1 MFGKKLS
8 MKKISLVAALTLFCA
23 INAADV
29 GASQRQEVVPADDS
43 RITYVGRTLVQDGT
57 VSFDWTAVYAR
68 ISFTGNSLSFKAS
81 DTGKNYFNIWI
92 DREPS
97 AEPDKVIAVAGET
110 QEISIVSND
119 DLSALYP
126 KDKKARNGS
135 HKVTIQ
141 RRTEG
146 EQGRT
151 TIHSY
156 TVDGEL
162 TQAEGL
168 KPRMIEFVGDSY
180 TCGYGSENSI
190 SSDPFKPETEN
201 CSKTYASILA
211 RYFDADIICLAHSGE
226 GIARNYDDGRKDYY
240 MPDRYL
246 TIFDEARQ
254 DPVKWDASK
263 SAFSP
268 AVTVIY
274 LGTNDFSTS
283 RQPSRTMFKR
293 NYTRLLK
300 AIKDNYGEDH
310 PIVCTSSN
318 ADPILF
324 EYIRETVEDC
334 GMKNVTYTGFFKGV
348 HFNND
353 TDLGASSHPN
363 YNGHKKIAHALLPY
377 IATATAWEMED
388 KLLK

>member
-1 MFGKKLS
+1 
-8 MKKISLVAALTLFCA
+8 MKKIGLITLVTLCSIISSA
-23 INAADV
+23 
-29 GASQRQEVVPADDS
+29 GAGKNGQKVTVPADDS
-43 RITYVGRTLVQDGT
+43 RITYVGRTLAADGK
-57 VSFDWTAVYAR
+57 VSFDWTAVFAR
-68 ISFTGNSLSFKAS
+68 ISFTGESLSFNAS

-97 AEPDKVIAVAGET
+97 AEPDKVIAVSGEV
-110 QEISIVSND
+110 QEIPIVSNE
-119 DLSALYP
+119 DLKALYP
-126 KDKKARNGS
+126 KDKKARTGS
-135 HKVTIQ
+135 HRVTIQ
-141 RRTEG
+141 CRTEG

-168 KPRMIEFVGDSY
+168 KKRMLEFVGDSY

-201 CSKTYASILA
+201 CSKTYASIIA
-211 RYFDADIICLAHSGE
+211 RYFDADVICIAHSGE

-263 SAFSP
+263 SDFAP
-268 AVTVIY
+268 AATVIY
-274 LGTNDFSTS
+274 LGTNDFSTN
-283 RQPSRTMFKR
+283 RQPSRAMFKK

-310 PIVCTSSN
+310 PIICASSN
-318 ADPILF
+318 SDPILF
-324 EYIRETVEDC
+324 EYIRESVEDS
-334 GMKNVTYTGFFKGV
+334 GMKNIVYTGFFNGI

-363 YNGHKKIAHALLPY
+363 YSGHQKIAHALLPY
-377 IATATAWEMED
+377 VATATGWQMED

>member
-1 MFGKKLS
+1 
-8 MKKISLVAALTLFCA
+8 MKKIRLTVLMMFSIICMVRANVA
-23 INAADV
+23 V
-29 GASQRQEVVPADDS
+29 SQNTVPADDS
-43 RITYVGRTLVQDGT
+43 RITYVGRTLVEDGK

-68 ISFTGNSLSFKAS
+68 ISFTGNSLSFNAS
-81 DTGKNYFNIWI
+81 DTGKNYFNVWI
-92 DREPS
+92 DRDPS
-97 AEPDKVIAVAGET
+97 AEPDKIIAVSGDV
-110 QEISIVSND
+110 QEITIVSED
-119 DLSALYP
+119 DLKTLYP

-135 HKVTIQ
+135 HRVTVQ

-156 TVDGEL
+156 CVNGEL
-162 TQAEGL
+162 TQAAGL
-168 KPRMIEFVGDSY
+168 KQRMIEFVGDSY

-201 CSKTYASILA
+201 CSKTYASIIA
-211 RYFDADIICLAHSGE
+211 RYFDADVVCLAHSGE
-226 GIARNYDDGRKDYY
+226 GIARNYDDSRKDYY

-263 SAFSP
+263 SGFMP

-300 AIKDNYGEDH
+300 AIKDNYGENH
-310 PIVCTSSN
+310 PIICASSN
-318 ADPILF
+318 CDPILF
-324 EYIRETVEDC
+324 EYIREAVEDC
-334 GMKNVTYTGFFKGV
+334 GMKNIVYTGFFKGI

-353 TDLGASSHPN
+353 SDLGASSHPN
-363 YNGHKKIAHALLPY
+363 YSGHQKIAHALLPY
-377 IATATAWEMED
+377 VATATGWQMED